1 MTRKINLI
9 VIYHKKKIIK
19 SSLLS
24 TIDNQADT
32 SGTLRNYY

>member
-1 MTRKINLI
+1 MKEVEWL
-9 VIYHKKKIIK
+9 VLYHKKKIIK